1 MGVEVERKFLVN
13 GDGWRESAHALPIR
27 QGYLS
32 VGLGATVRIRVAGPE
47 AFITVKS
54 QSAGASRAEFEYPI
68 PLADAQAMLRD
79 LCPPPHIEKTRHFIE
94 VAGRAWTVDVF
105 DGDNA
110 GLVLAEV
117 ELAHPDDPVT
127 LPEWVGAEV
136 THDPRYRNS
145 ALALAPQG
153 GADAGDALDGD
164 GV

>member
-13 GDGWRESAHALPIR
+13 GDGWRAGASAMPIR

-32 VGLGATVRIRVAGPE
+32 MGMGATVRVRIAGHA
-47 AFITVKS
+47 AFLTIKS
-54 QSAGASRAEFEYPI
+54 QSSGASRAEFEYPI
-68 PLADAQAMLRD
+68 PLADALAMLAD
-79 LCPPPHIEKTRHFIE
+79 LCPPPHIEKTRHFVD

-105 DGDNA
+105 GGDNA

-117 ELAHPDDPVT
+117 ELGHPDDPVT
-127 LPEWVGAEV
+127 LPDWVGAEV

-153 GADAGDALDGD
+153 GDSLDGE